1 MSLENRKGPAFIF
14 KRLWMGS
21 LILLAIIVIT
31 AGASLSAGAQGS
43 KSKARA
49 ETETKSG
56 SSRDGRI
63 DAQQLVR
70 ETVQNELNSGKNDP
84 SLWRFRKI
92 TVKDGKKQM
101 YDVIETKNGEVDR
114 LLAVNGQ
121 PLSAEQR
128 RAENARI
135 QKLSA
140 DPDEQEKRA
149 DAEKHDGDQETQL
162 LKMLPDALTYRYAGK
177 RGDMIRLT
185 FKPNPNFHASTHE
198 AEVFHHMA
206 GVMLINNRNKR
217 LAELS
222 GRLITEVKFGGGI
235 LGHLNKGG
243 TFEVK
248 QGEVARGHW
257 DMTLLDTEL
266 TGKELFFKTI
276 SVREKTIES
285 NYSHVPSNIT
295 VEQAAQILRKDK
307 TESAAMPSKKNAAN

>member
-1 MSLENRKGPAFIF
+1 MSLENRKFPAFIF
-14 KRLWMGS
+14 KRVWMGS
-21 LILLAIIVIT
+21 LILLAIIAIA
-31 AGASLSAGAQGS
+31 AGANFSAEAQGS
-43 KSKARA
+43 KSKVPAKA
-49 ETETKSG
+49 
-56 SSRDGRI
+56 SSSHDGKV

-70 ETVQNELNSGKNDP
+70 EMVQNELSSGTNDP
-84 SLWRFRKI
+84 RLWRFRKI

-114 LLAVNGQ
+114 LLAVNGR

-128 RAENARI
+128 RAENERI
-135 QKLSA
+135 RKLST
-140 DPDEQEKRA
+140 DSEEQNKRA
-149 DAEKHDGDQETQL
+149 KTQKEDGDKETEL
-162 LKMLPDALTYRYAGK
+162 LKMLPDALTYQYAGK

-185 FKPNPNFHASTHE
+185 FKPNPNFHAATHE

-222 GRLITEVKFGGGI
+222 GKLITEVKFGGGI

-243 TFEVK
+243 AFEVK

-266 TGKELFFKTI
+266 GGKELFFKTI

-285 NYSHVPSNIT
+285 NYSSVPADIT
-295 VEQAAQILRKDK
+295 VEQAAQMLRKDK
-307 TESAAMPSKKNAAN
+307 TESAAMPSKKNAEN

>member
-1 MSLENRKGPAFIF
+1 MPLGDC
-14 KRLWMGS
+14 KRETVIRTTVS
-21 LILLAIIVIT
+21 RVSVVLLAIITT
-31 AGASLSAGAQGS
+31 AGANFSAKAQGS
-43 KSKARA
+43 KSKADA
-49 ETETKSG
+49 KSG
-56 SSRDGRI
+56 SSRDGKI

-114 LLAVNGQ
+114 LLSVNGKS
-121 PLSAEQR
+121 LSADQQ
-128 RAENARI
+128 RAENERI
-135 QKLSA
+135 RKLSA
-140 DPDEQEKRA
+140 DSDEQKKRA
-149 DAEKHDGDQETQL
+149 KTENEDGDKETEL
-162 LKMLPDALTYRYAGK
+162 LKMLPEALTYQYEGK
-177 RGDMIRLT
+177 SGDIIRLT
-185 FKPNPNFHASTHE
+185 FKPNPQFHASTHE

-206 GVMLINNRNKR
+206 GVMLINSRNKR

-222 GRLITEVKFGGGI
+222 GKLTSEVKFGGGI
-235 LGHLNKGG
+235 LGRLNKGG

-248 QGEVARGHW
+248 QGTVARGHW

-285 NYSHVPSNIT
+285 NYSRVPVNIT
-295 VEQAAQILRKDK
+295 VQQAAQMLRKDK

>member
-1 MSLENRKGPAFIF
+1 MSFASHKNRTFTLRGVRVLSVIF
-14 KRLWMGS
+14 
-21 LILLAIIVIT
+21 LAIITVT
-31 AGASLSAGAQGS
+31 AGADFSAKAQES
-43 KSKARA
+43 KSKPQ
-49 ETETKSG
+49 TKAG
-56 SSRDGRI
+56 SSRDGKI

-70 ETVQNELNSGKNDP
+70 EMVQNELNSGKNDP

-92 TVKDGKKQM
+92 TVKDSKKQM

-121 PLSAEQR
+121 PLSAEQQ
-128 RAENARI
+128 RAENERI

-140 DPDEQEKRA
+140 DPDEQKKRA
-149 DAEKHDGDQETQL
+149 EAEKHDGAQETQL
-162 LKMLPDALTYRYAGK
+162 LKMLPDALTYQYAGK
-177 RGDMIRLT
+177 RGDIIRLT

-235 LGHLNKGG
+235 LGHLDKGG

-248 QGEVARGHW
+248 QREVARGHW
-257 DMTLLDTEL
+257 DLTLLDTEL
-266 TGKELFFKTI
+266 AGKELFFKTI

-285 NYSHVPSNIT
+285 NYSRVPSNIT

-307 TESAAMPSKKNAAN
+307 TESAAMPSKKNATN

>member
-1 MSLENRKGPAFIF
+1 MPLGDC
-14 KRLWMGS
+14 KRETVIRTTVS
-21 LILLAIIVIT
+21 RVSVVLLAIITIT
-31 AGASLSAGAQGS
+31 AGANFSAKAQGS
-43 KSKARA
+43 KSKADA
-49 ETETKSG
+49 KSG
-56 SSRDGRI
+56 SSRDGKI

-114 LLAVNGQ
+114 LLSVNGKS
-121 PLSAEQR
+121 LSADQQ
-128 RAENARI
+128 RAENERI
-135 QKLSA
+135 RKLSA
-140 DPDEQEKRA
+140 DSDEQKKRA
-149 DAEKHDGDQETQL
+149 KTENEDGDKETEL
-162 LKMLPDALTYRYAGK
+162 LKMLPEALTYQYEGK
-177 RGDMIRLT
+177 SGDIIRLT
-185 FKPNPNFHASTHE
+185 FKPNPQFHASTHE

-206 GVMLINNRNKR
+206 GVMLINGRNKR

-222 GRLITEVKFGGGI
+222 GKLTSEVKFGGGI
-235 LGHLNKGG
+235 LGRLNKGG

-248 QGEVARGHW
+248 QGTVARGHW

-285 NYSHVPSNIT
+285 NYSRVPANIT
-295 VEQAAQILRKDK
+295 VPQAAQMLRKDK

>member
-1 MSLENRKGPAFIF
+1 MFLGNCESRTFIL
-14 KRLWMGS
+14 KTVWTGS
-21 LILLAIIVIT
+21 VILLAIIAIT
-31 AGASLSAGAQGS
+31 ASANLSAEAQGS
-43 KSKARA
+43 KSKADA
-49 ETETKSG
+49 KSG
-56 SSRDGRI
+56 SNRGGKI

-70 ETVQNELNSGKNDP
+70 EMVQNELNSGKNDP

-92 TVKDGKKQM
+92 TVKDGKKPM

-114 LLAVNGQ
+114 LLAVNGK
-121 PLSAEQR
+121 PLSAEQQR
-128 RAENARI
+128 VENERLRQLAADFAE
-135 QKLSA
+135 QK
-140 DPDEQEKRA
+140 KRA
-149 DAEKHDGDQETQL
+149 KTQNEDGDKETEL
-162 LKMLPDALTYRYAGK
+162 LKMLPDALTYQYAGK
-177 RGDMIRLT
+177 RGDTIRLT

-206 GVMLINNRNKR
+206 GVMLINSKNKR

-222 GRLITEVKFGGGI
+222 GKLISEVKFGGGI

-266 TGKELFFKTI
+266 TGKALFFKTI

-285 NYSHVPSNIT
+285 HYSRTPASIT
-295 VEQAAQILRKDK
+295 VEQAAQILTRDK
-307 TESAAMPSKKNAAN
+307 TESATIPSKKNATN

>member
-1 MSLENRKGPAFIF
+1 MSWGNRKSRAFILRTAWTGPA
-14 KRLWMGS
+14 
-21 LILLAIIVIT
+21 ILLAIIAIT
-31 AGASLSAGAQGS
+31 AGASLSAEAQGS
-43 KSKARA
+43 KSKVPAKA
-49 ETETKSG
+49 D
-56 SSRDGRI
+56 SSRDGKI

-70 ETVQNELNSGKNDP
+70 EMVENEINSGTKDP

-114 LLAVNGQ
+114 LLAVNGK
-121 PLSAEQR
+121 PLSAEQQ
-128 RAENARI
+128 RAENERI
-135 QKLSA
+135 RKLAADSEEQK
-140 DPDEQEKRA
+140 KRA
-149 DAEKHDGDQETQL
+149 KTQKEDGDKETEL
-162 LKMLPDALTYRYAGK
+162 LKMLPDALTYRYAGN
-177 RGDMIRLT
+177 RGGNIRLT
-185 FKPNPNFHASTHE
+185 FKPHPNFHASTHE

-206 GVMLINNRNKR
+206 GVMLINSRNKR

-222 GRLITEVKFGGGI
+222 GRVISEVKFGGGI
-235 LGHLNKGG
+235 LGHLDKGG

-285 NYSHVPSNIT
+285 NYSRVPASIT
-295 VEQAAQILRKDK
+295 VEQAAQMLTKDK
-307 TESAAMPSKKNAAN
+307 TESAAIASKKNAAN

>member
-1 MSLENRKGPAFIF
+1 MD
-14 KRLWMGS
+14 S

-31 AGASLSAGAQGS
+31 AGAGLSAGAQGS
-43 KSKARA
+43 KAKA

-56 SSRDGRI
+56 SSRGGRI

-70 ETVQNELNSGKNDP
+70 EVVQNELNSGTNDP

-101 YDVIETKNGEVDR
+101 YDVIETKDGEVDR
-114 LLAVNGQ
+114 LLAVNGK
-121 PLSAEQR
+121 PLSAAQR
-128 RAENARI
+128 SAENARI

-140 DPDEQEKRA
+140 DPDEQKKRA

-162 LKMLPDALTYRYAGK
+162 LKMLPDALTYQYAGK
-177 RGDMIRLT
+177 RGDIIRLT

-206 GVMLINNRNKR
+206 GVMLINKRSKR

-222 GRLITEVKFGGGI
+222 GRLVTEVKFGGGI
-235 LGHLNKGG
+235 LGHLDKGG

-257 DMTLLDTEL
+257 DLTLLDTEL
-266 TGKELFFKTI
+266 AGKELFFKTI

-285 NYSHVPSNIT
+285 NYSRVPSNIT

>member
-1 MSLENRKGPAFIF
+1 MGNRKSRAFIL
-14 KRLWMGS
+14 RGVWTVPA
-21 LILLAIIVIT
+21 ILLAIIVIT
-31 AGASLSAGAQGS
+31 AGAGLSAGAQGS
-43 KSKARA
+43 KAKA

-70 ETVQNELNSGKNDP
+70 ETVQNELDSGKKDP

-114 LLAVNGQ
+114 LLAVNGK
-121 PLSAEQR
+121 PLSGEER

-135 QKLSA
+135 QKLST
-140 DPDEQEKRA
+140 DPAEQKKRA
-149 DAEKHDGDQETQL
+149 DAEKRDGDQETQL
-162 LKMLPDALTYRYAGK
+162 LKMLPDALTYQYAGK

-222 GRLITEVKFGGGI
+222 GKLITEVKFGGGI
-235 LGHLNKGG
+235 LGHLDKGG

>member
-1 MSLENRKGPAFIF
+1 MPLGDC
-14 KRLWMGS
+14 KRETVIRTTVS
-21 LILLAIIVIT
+21 RVSVVFLAIITIT
-31 AGASLSAGAQGS
+31 AGANFSAKAQGS
-43 KSKARA
+43 KSKAD
-49 ETETKSG
+49 TKSG
-56 SSRDGRI
+56 SSRDGKI

-92 TVKDGKKQM
+92 TVKDSKKQM

-114 LLAVNGQ
+114 LLAVNDK
-121 PLSAEQR
+121 PLSAEQQ
-128 RAENARI
+128 RAENERI

-140 DPDEQEKRA
+140 DPDEQKKRA
-149 DAEKHDGDQETQL
+149 EAEKHDGDQEAQL
-162 LKMLPDALTYRYAGK
+162 LKMLPDALTYQYAGK

-222 GRLITEVKFGGGI
+222 GRLVTEVKFGGGI
-235 LGHLNKGG
+235 LGHLDKGG

-266 TGKELFFKTI
+266 AGKELFFKTI
-276 SVREKTIES
+276 SVREKTMES
-285 NYSHVPSNIT
+285 NYSRVPSNIT

-307 TESAAMPSKKNAAN
+307 TESAAMPSKKNATN

>member
-1 MSLENRKGPAFIF
+1 MSMGNRKSRAFIL
-14 KRLWMGS
+14 RGVWTVPA
-21 LILLAIIVIT
+21 ILLAIIVIT
-31 AGASLSAGAQGS
+31 AGAIRSAGAQGS
-43 KSKARA
+43 KSKAV
-49 ETETKSG
+49 TETKSG
-56 SSRDGRI
+56 SSRAGKI
-63 DAQQLVR
+63 DAQQLAR
-70 ETVQNELNSGKNDP
+70 ETVQNELNSGKKDP

-140 DPDEQEKRA
+140 DPDEQKKRA
-149 DAEKHDGDQETQL
+149 DAEKRDGDQETQL

-235 LGHLNKGG
+235 LGHLDKGG

-266 TGKELFFKTI
+266 AGKELFFKTI

-285 NYSHVPSNIT
+285 NYSRVPSNIT
-295 VEQAAQILRKDK
+295 VEQAAQILRKDT

>member
-1 MSLENRKGPAFIF
+1 MFLGNRKSTAFIL
-14 KRLWMGS
+14 KTVWIS
-21 LILLAIIVIT
+21 SIILLAMIVIP
-31 AGASLSAGAQGS
+31 AGTNFSAEARGS
-43 KSKARA
+43 KSRA
-49 ETETKSG
+49 EAKAVPNHG
-56 SSRDGRI
+56 GKI

-70 ETVQNELNSGKNDP
+70 ETVQNELNSSKNDS

-101 YDVIETKNGEVDR
+101 YDVIETKNGEIER
-114 LLAVNGQ
+114 LLAVNGK

-128 RAENARI
+128 RAENERI
-135 QKLSA
+135 RKLST
-140 DPDEQEKRA
+140 DSDEQEKRA
-149 DAEKHDGDQETQL
+149 KTQKDDGDKETEL
-162 LKMLPDALTYRYAGK
+162 LKMLPDALTYQYAGK

-185 FKPNPNFHASTHE
+185 FKPNPRFHASTHE

-206 GVMLINNRNKR
+206 GVMLINSRNKR
-217 LAELS
+217 LAGLS
-222 GRLITEVKFGGGI
+222 GKLITEVKFGGGI

-276 SVREKTIES
+276 SVREKTTES
-285 NYSHVPSNIT
+285 NYSRVPANIT
-295 VEQAAQILRKDK
+295 VEQAAQMLTKDK